1 MTTAFTTK
9 TNKIKQLANSGEVF
23 FRDTDLAVLW
33 NITNKNTLYT
43 TIKRYVRTG
52 ALERVKH
59 GIYSLKGFD
68 AAHSDALGVKV
79 IHSYCYIS
87 AETVLEREGLLKPK
101 VHRTTFVGA
110 SSKKFSVRDCSFAV
124 RKMKDEFL
132 YNTIGI
138 YRKGGVNYASVPR
151 AVADILYFN
160 PRYYF
165 DAGSQNGIDWKE
177 VAKIQGMVGYVAPA
191 RKT

>member
-1 MTTAFTTK
+1 MTTAFSTK

-23 FRDTDLAVLW
+23 FRDSDLAALW
-33 NITNKNTLYT
+33 KITNKNTLYT
-43 TIKRYVRTG
+43 TIKRYVQTG
-52 ALERVKH
+52 VLERVKH

-68 AAHSDALGVKV
+68 AAHSDALGAKI
-79 IHSYCYIS
+79 IHGFCYVS
-87 AETVLEREGLLKPK
+87 AETILEREGLLKPK

-110 SSKKFSVRDCSFAV
+110 SSKKFSVRDRSFSV

-138 YRKGGVNYASVPR
+138 YRTGGVNYASVPR

-165 DAGSQNGIDWKE
+165 DGGSRTAIDWKKVLSE
-177 VAKIQGMVGYVAPA
+177 I
-191 RKT
+191 